1 MEGIEIAIMIL
12 EKEEHWRDETM
23 HMAIMSNTGGD
34 AVRRM
39 RINDIQR
46 DVDNIRLALD
56 ALRKVDV

>member
-1 MEGIEIAIMIL
+1 VDRIANAFSVEGV
-12 EKEEHWRDETM
+12 
-23 HMAIMSNTGGD
+23 AIMSNTGGD